1 MQFNKFL
8 IVNISLIFLIFFSF
22 FLGFNLRE
30 NAVGGGPDFYNFT
43 WPVIQSFKEDFVYTI
58 KNYGTFGEGSY
69 PLFHIINAYLNPFS
83 NHDLSFQ
90 LSITVISFL
99 VFFIFSLSLKK
110 KFPNTNFID
119 LLLLSSIILLMPFFR
134 TSAFWGQTENFGW
147 LFLILAIYFFLEIKQ
162 SLFDA
167 NAKKNIFHIFLFCLF
182 SASALY
188 TRQFLVFLP
197 ISYLLYFT
205 LFDHNKRAVIISIIF
220 FAFLSTPGILL
231 LIFWGGFYDVDN
243 FPSYFETLVNPI
255 FIIKNIPILLSYIG
269 FYLLPIIVV
278 ELLNVDFKTLFK
290 KYFPSFI
297 LTFSLLLVLSQ
308 LNFLNY
314 LAEYEIGGGAILK
327 LNYLIQKQN
336 YFLLL
341 IFSSIGMSILV
352 RIINENIKNNLIIL
366 LPPLLIIGCAN
377 ILYQEYVEPLI
388 LILFFLLVQ
397 TDLHKIFFRKIFL
410 SNIILVSY
418 FSIYLIGSIY
428 FKHFRFDSFE
438 KWMMYL
444 NIQ

>member
-1 MQFNKFL
+1 MQSSKFF
-8 IVNISLIFLIFFSF
+8 IVKALLIFLIFLSF
-22 FLGFNLRE
+22 FLGFYLRE

-43 WPVIQSFKEDFVYTI
+43 WPVIQSFKEDFIYTI
-58 KNYGTFGEGSY
+58 KDYGTFGEGSY

-83 NHDLSFQ
+83 DHDLSFQ
-90 LSITVISFL
+90 LSITIISFL
-99 VFFIFSLSLKK
+99 TFFIFSLALKK
-110 KFPNTNFID
+110 NFPNANFID
-119 LLLLSSIILLMPFFR
+119 LLLLSSVILVMPFFR

-162 SLFDA
+162 NLFEA
-167 NAKKNIFHIFLFCLF
+167 NTKKNIFYIILFCLF
-182 SASALY
+182 SALALY

-197 ISYLLYFT
+197 ISYLLYLTFFGHDKKT
-205 LFDHNKRAVIISIIF
+205 VILSVIF
-220 FAFLSTPGILL
+220 FAFLSIPGLLL
-231 LIFWGGFYDVDN
+231 LISWGGLYDVNN

-255 FIIKNIPILLSYIG
+255 FILKNIPILLSYIG
-269 FYLLPIIVV
+269 FYLFPIIIV
-278 ELLNVDFKTLFK
+278 ELLNSDLKTLFQ
-290 KYFPSFI
+290 KYFAGFI
-297 LTFSLLLVLSQ
+297 LTFSLLLILSH

-341 IFSSIGMSILV
+341 LFSSIGMSILV
-352 RIINENIKNNLIIL
+352 RIINEDVKNNLIL
-366 LPPLLIIGCAN
+366 LMPPLLIIGCAN

-397 TDLHKIFFRKIFL
+397 TNLHKTYFKKIFL
-410 SNIILVSY
+410 SNIILLSY
-418 FSIYLIGSIY
+418 FSIYLFGSIY

-438 KWMMYL
+438 KWLMYL
-444 NIQ
+444 NTQ

>member
-1 MQFNKFL
+1 MQSNKFL
-8 IVNISLIFLIFFSF
+8 IVKALLIFLIFLSF

-43 WPVIQSFKEDFVYTI
+43 WPLIQSFKEDFIYTI
-58 KNYGTFGEGSY
+58 NNYGTFGDGSY

-83 NHDLSFQ
+83 DHDLSFQ
-90 LSITVISFL
+90 LSITIISFL
-99 VFFIFSLSLKK
+99 TFFIFSLALKK
-110 KFPNTNFID
+110 NFPNANFID
-119 LLLLSSIILLMPFFR
+119 LLLLSSVILVMPFFR

-162 SLFDA
+162 NLFEA
-167 NAKKNIFHIFLFCLF
+167 NTKKNIFHIILFCLF
-182 SASALY
+182 SAFALY

-197 ISYLLYFT
+197 ISYLLYLT
-205 LFDHNKRAVIISIIF
+205 LFGHDKRIVILSVIF
-220 FAFLSTPGILL
+220 FAFLSIPGILL
-231 LIFWGGFYDVDN
+231 LIFWGGFYDVNN

-255 FIIKNIPILLSYIG
+255 FILKNIPILLSYIG
-269 FYLLPIIVV
+269 FYLFPIIIV
-278 ELLNVDFKTLFK
+278 ELLNSDLKTLFK
-290 KYFPSFI
+290 KYFAGFI
-297 LTFSLLLVLSQ
+297 LTFSLLLILSQ

-341 IFSSIGMSILV
+341 LFSSIGMSILV
-352 RIINENIKNNLIIL
+352 RIINEDVKNNLIL
-366 LPPLLIIGCAN
+366 LIPPLLIIGCAN

-397 TDLHKIFFRKIFL
+397 TDLHKTYFKKIFL
-410 SNIILVSY
+410 SNIILLSY
-418 FSIYLIGSIY
+418 FSIYLFGSIY

-438 KWMMYL
+438 KWLMYL
-444 NIQ
+444 NTQ